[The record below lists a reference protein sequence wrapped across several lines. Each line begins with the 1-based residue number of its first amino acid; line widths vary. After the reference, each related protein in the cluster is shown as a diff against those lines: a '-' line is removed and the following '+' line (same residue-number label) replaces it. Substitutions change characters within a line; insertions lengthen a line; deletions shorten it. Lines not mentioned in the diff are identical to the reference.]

1 MPKVKNSVY
10 PFIPGGSIDK
20 AYVQRYIRDDREI
33 NDIREK
39 GYALPKEGGN
49 QKKYWT
55 AVNQPN
61 VNYPESTKLVRVPRG
76 DVKENK
82 AVSADSIELH
92 DKKTGKWSPIRGGS
106 LGGSS
111 GVGTSANPIEIML
124 GADLDPKA
132 MIGRAK
138 RERMELEG
146 MKRGGRVKSASSR
159 ADGIAQR
166 GKTRGKMR

>member
-1 MPKVKNSVY
+1 VPKAKNSVY

-55 AVNQPN
+55 AVNKPN
-61 VNYPESTKLVRVPRG
+61 VNYPDNTKLVRVPRG

-92 DKKTGKWSPIRGGS
+92 DKKTGKWAPIRGNS
-106 LGGSS
+106 LGGGSGAGSS
-111 GVGTSANPIEIML
+111 MDVKELQL

-132 MIGRAK
+132 MVDKAK
-138 RERMELEG
+138 KERMETEN
-146 MKRGGRVKSASSR
+146 MKQGGKVKSASKR
-159 ADGIAQR
+159 ADGIAIR
-166 GKTRGKMR
+166 GKTRA